1 MEEGIIIKQEG
12 AMKKVET
19 IVDQV
24 RTDIEDGKSD
34 EEIFQSLQS
43 LLGRDSEFDGHLA
56 ETLTTLS
63 DTKTARILQR
73 MLKISKEKKVQKT
86 IKRSLYRLRSKGIS
100 IAEASPKKEASI
112 LRPVQAEPPEGMGGG
127 FDSLGQRFL
136 LLVIPHSGRGGTV
149 MEGVISDT
157 LGLVNFSGEEMTRKG
172 ARMFVEEIQ
181 KKSPFPLVEMEASY
195 VGFLLTQAYRS
206 TLERKEAVPQD
217 YLRLKGEIEGVKK
230 DYERPLIYSYLPS
243 EEVAEE
249 DRRLGR
255 GGDLLKDDFFSGW
268 RIEEDLIRR
277 YADEIQ
283 EAEESKIVLHPTQ
296 KEARLQGIYQKA
308 LSELFS
314 GERRFLY
321 KRRLE
326 EMAYLLFKLGKKEEA
341 RLSLAVALD
350 LEKPLNLI
358 QPNPFLLQ
366 LVVKSIFILL
376 AETREKKAKEPSLIV
391 KP

>member
-1 MEEGIIIKQEG
+1 ME
-12 AMKKVET
+12 KVET

-24 RTDIEDGKSD
+24 RTDIQDGKSD
-34 EEIFQSLQS
+34 EEIFQALQS
-43 LLGRDSEFDGHLA
+43 LLGKDSEFDGHLA
-56 ETLTTLS
+56 ESLTTLS
-63 DTKTARILQR
+63 DSKTARILQR

-86 IKRSLYRLRSKGIS
+86 IKRSLYRLKSKGIS
-100 IAEASPKKEASI
+100 IEEASPKKEASI
-112 LRPVQAEPPEGMGGG
+112 LRPVQSEPPEGMGGG

-172 ARMFVEEIQ
+172 ARMVVEEIQ

-230 DYERPLIYSYLPS
+230 EYERPLIYSYLPS

-255 GGDLLKDDFFSGW
+255 GGDLLKDDLFSGW

-308 LSELFS
+308 LSDLFS

-341 RLSLAVALD
+341 RLSLAVVLD

-366 LVVKSIFILL
+366 LILKSIFILL
-376 AETREKKAKEPSLIV
+376 AETREKKAKEPSLII

>member
-1 MEEGIIIKQEG
+1 ME
-12 AMKKVET
+12 KVET
-19 IVDQV
+19 LVEQV
-24 RTDIEDGKSD
+24 RTNIQDGKSD

-43 LLGRDSEFDGHLA
+43 LLGKDPTFDGHLA
-56 ETLTTLS
+56 ESLTTLS
-63 DTKTARILQR
+63 DAKTVRILQR
-73 MLKISKEKKVQKT
+73 MLKISKEKKVQKM
-86 IKRSLYRLRSKGIS
+86 IKRSLYRLKSKGIS
-100 IAEASPKKEASI
+100 IEETPFNKEASI
-112 LRPVQAEPPEGMGGG
+112 LRPVQAERPKGMGGG
-127 FDSLGQRFL
+127 FDTVGQRFL

-172 ARMFVEEIQ
+172 VRIFVEEIQ
-181 KKSPFPLVEMEASY
+181 KNSPFPLVEMEASY
-195 VGFLLTQAYRS
+195 AGFLFAQAYRS
-206 TLERKEAVPQD
+206 TLERKETVPQD
-217 YLRLKGEIEGVKK
+217 YLRLKGEIENVKK
-230 DYERPLIYSYLPS
+230 EYERPLIYSYLPS
-243 EEVAEE
+243 NEVAGE
-249 DRRLGR
+249 DRQLGR
-255 GGDLLKDDFFSGW
+255 GGDLLKVDLFSGW

-277 YADEIQ
+277 YANEVG

-296 KEARLQGIYQKA
+296 KEARFQGIYQKA

-321 KRRLE
+321 KGRLE
-326 EMAYLLFKLGKKEEA
+326 EMAYLLFKLGKEEEA

-366 LVVKSIFILL
+366 LIVNSIFALL
-376 AETREKKAKEPSLIV
+376 AEAKEKRAKEPSLIV

>member
-1 MEEGIIIKQEG
+1 MRQEG
-12 AMKKVET
+12 TMEKLET
-19 IVDQV
+19 LVAQI
-24 RTDIEDGKSD
+24 RADIQDGKSD
-34 EEIFQSLQS
+34 EEIFQSFQS
-43 LLGRDSEFDGHLA
+43 FLGKDAKFDGHIA
-56 ETLTTLS
+56 ETLTALS
-63 DTKTARILQR
+63 DEKTARILQR
-73 MLKISKEKKVQKT
+73 MLKISKEKKVQKM
-86 IKRSLYRLRSKGIS
+86 IKRSLYRLKSKGIS
-100 IAEASPKKEASI
+100 IEETPFNKEASI
-112 LRPVQAEPPEGMGGG
+112 LRPVQAEPPKGMGGG

-136 LLVIPHSGRGGTV
+136 LLVIPHSGRGGTA

-157 LGLVNFSGEEMTRKG
+157 LGLVDFSGEEMTRKG
-172 ARMFVEEIQ
+172 VRIFLEEIQ

-195 VGFLLTQAYRS
+195 VGFLFAQAYRS

-217 YLRLKGEIEGVKK
+217 YLRLKGEIEGVRKE
-230 DYERPLIYSYLPS
+230 YERPLIYSYLPS
-243 EEVAEE
+243 DEVAGEN
-249 DRRLGR
+249 RRLGR
-255 GGDLLKDDFFSGW
+255 GGDLLKDDLFSSW

-326 EMAYLLFKLGKKEEA
+326 EMAYLLLKLGKEEEA

-366 LVVKSIFILL
+366 LIVKSIFTLL
-376 AETREKKAKEPSLIV
+376 AEANEKKAKEPSFII

>member
-1 MEEGIIIKQEG
+1 
-12 AMKKVET
+12 
-19 IVDQV
+19 
-24 RTDIEDGKSD
+24 
-34 EEIFQSLQS
+34 
-43 LLGRDSEFDGHLA
+43 
-56 ETLTTLS
+56 
-63 DTKTARILQR
+63 
-73 MLKISKEKKVQKT
+73 MLKISKEKKVQKM
-86 IKRSLYRLRSKGIS
+86 IKRSLYRLKSKGIS
-100 IAEASPKKEASI
+100 IEETPFNKEVSI
-112 LRPVQAEPPEGMGGG
+112 LRPVQAERPKGMGGG
-127 FDSLGQRFL
+127 FDTVGQRFL

-172 ARMFVEEIQ
+172 VRIFVEEIQ

-195 VGFLLTQAYRS
+195 VGFLFAQAYRS
-206 TLERKEAVPQD
+206 TLERKETVPQD
-217 YLRLKGEIEGVKK
+217 YLRLKGEIENVKK
-230 DYERPLIYSYLPS
+230 EYERPLIYSYLPS
-243 EEVAEE
+243 DEVAGE
-249 DRRLGR
+249 DRQLGR
-255 GGDLLKDDFFSGW
+255 GGDLLKVDLFSGW

-277 YADEIQ
+277 YANEVG

-296 KEARLQGIYQKA
+296 KEARFQGIYQKA

-321 KRRLE
+321 KGRLE
-326 EMAYLLFKLGKKEEA
+326 EMAYLLFKLGKEEEA

-366 LVVKSIFILL
+366 LIVKSIFTLL
-376 AETREKKAKEPSLIV
+376 AEANEKRAKESSLIV

>member
-1 MEEGIIIKQEG
+1 ME
-12 AMKKVET
+12 KVET
-19 IVDQV
+19 LVEQV
-24 RTDIEDGKSD
+24 RTNIQDGKSD

-43 LLGRDSEFDGHLA
+43 LLGKDPKFDGHLA
-56 ETLTTLS
+56 ESLTTLS
-63 DTKTARILQR
+63 DAKTARILQR
-73 MLKISKEKKVQKT
+73 MLKISKEKKVQKM
-86 IKRSLYRLRSKGIS
+86 IKRSIYRLRSKGIS
-100 IAEASPKKEASI
+100 IEEASPKKEASI
-112 LRPVQAEPPEGMGGG
+112 LRPVQAEPPKGMGGG

-136 LLVIPHSGRGGTV
+136 LLVIPHSGRRGGTV

-172 ARMFVEEIQ
+172 VRIFVEEIQ
-181 KKSPFPLVEMEASY
+181 KNSPFPLVEMEASY
-195 VGFLLTQAYRS
+195 VGFLFAQAYRS

-217 YLRLKGEIEGVKK
+217 YLRLKGEIEDVEKE
-230 DYERPLIYSYLPS
+230 YERPLIYSYLPS
-243 EEVAEE
+243 DEVAGE
-249 DRRLGR
+249 DRQLRR
-255 GGDLLKDDFFSGW
+255 GGDLLKVDLFSGW

-277 YADEIQ
+277 YADEIR

-296 KEARLQGIYQKA
+296 KEARFQGIYQKA

-321 KRRLE
+321 KGRLE
-326 EMAYLLFKLGKKEEA
+326 EMAYLLLKLGKEEEA

-366 LVVKSIFILL
+366 LIVKSIFTLL
-376 AETREKKAKEPSLIV
+376 AEANEKRAKEPSLIV

>member
-1 MEEGIIIKQEG
+1 MESVQGLIEKIK
-12 AMKKVET
+12 
-19 IVDQV
+19 VDIQ
-24 RTDIEDGKSD
+24 DGKSD

-43 LLGRDSEFDGHLA
+43 LLGKDSEFDGHLA
-56 ETLTTLS
+56 ESLTAVS
-63 DTKTARILQR
+63 DTKAARILQR

-100 IAEASPKKEASI
+100 IEEASPKKEASI
-112 LRPVQAEPPEGMGGG
+112 LRPVQSEPPEGMGGG
-127 FDSLGQRFL
+127 CDSLGQRFL

-149 MEGVISDT
+149 IEAVISDT
-157 LGLVNFSGEEMTRKG
+157 LGLINFSGEEMTRKG

-206 TLERKEAVPQD
+206 TLERKEPVPQD

-230 DYERPLIYSYLPS
+230 EYERPLIYSYLPS

-249 DRRLGR
+249 DWRLGR
-255 GGDLLKDDFFSGW
+255 GGDLLKDGLFSGW

-341 RLSLAVALD
+341 RLSLAVAVD
-350 LEKPLNLI
+350 LQKPLNLI

-366 LVVKSIFILL
+366 LVVKSILAVL
-376 AETREKKAKEPSLIV
+376 AEASEKRKMEPSLII